1 MVEEVVKGI
10 IWRRIEEFI
19 DFFIIFL
26 VNFYISWVIIGFM
39 VKSNIFNVCIV
50 VVFGNWLVCF
60 MGINFDDYR
69 WVVKGRGVFIVIIG
83 KSLVVLFD

>member
-1 MVEEVVKGI
+1 MGEEVVKGI

-19 DFFIIFL
+19 DFFVIFL
-26 VNFYISWVIIGFM
+26 VNIYISWGIIVFM
-39 VKSNIFNVCIV
+39 VKKDMFNICIV
-50 VVFGNWLVCF
+50 VVFGNWLVSF

-69 WVVKGRGVFIVIIG
+69 CVVEGRGVFIVIIG